1 MNYKVVGAC
10 KQSKAVEIP
19 YINCDNYGK
28 LEYQQTEPSLVWTI
42 RSMVWHTADIL
53 NAFLLQD
60 YELTAVPFEL
70 VDEYTIKLSFTEAVK
85 GTAIF
90 IFNKDPKTLEAVA
103 PWDA

>member
-10 KQSKAVEIP
+10 RLAKAVKIP
-19 YINCDNYGK
+19 YSTCDNYGK
-28 LEYQQTEPSLVWTI
+28 LEYQQAEPSLVWTV
-42 RSMVWHTADIL
+42 RSMVWNTVDIL

-70 VDEYTIKLSFTEAVK
+70 VDEYTIKLSFTEAVR

-90 IFNKDPKTLEAVA
+90 IFRK
-103 PWDA
+103 

>member
-10 KQSKAVEIP
+10 RLSKAVKLP
-19 YINCDNYGK
+19 YTTCDNYGK

-53 NAFLLQD
+53 NAFLLRE

-70 VDEYTIKLSFTEAVK
+70 VDTYTIRLSFTEATE

-90 IFNKDPKTLEAVA
+90 IFIKDSKP
-103 PWDA
+103 

>member
-10 KQSKAVEIP
+10 RSAKAIKIP
-19 YINCDNYGK
+19 YSTGDKYGK

-42 RSMVWHTADIL
+42 RSMVWSTADIL
-53 NAFLLQD
+53 NAFLLHD

-70 VDEYTIKLSFTEAVK
+70 VDEYTIKLSFTEATE

-90 IFNKDPKTLEAVA
+90 IFRK
-103 PWDA
+103 